1 MGQCIINRT
10 TQPLYWGDGGTPTV
24 VDEVNELFKRLYP
37 VGSVYHNTNNVNPA
51 TIITGTT
58 WQLISSVALASEN
71 VFGNGYNLALTNG
84 TNLVALNTTGGLTK
98 QGISYGVKY
107 PALSGGSGSDITSS
121 QGVGVPTKA
130 LLGNNLEYSGIVADT
145 ITVYTWERTA

>member
-71 VFGNGYNLALTNG
+71 VFGNGKAL
-84 TNLVALNTTGGLTK
+84 GLTDGSV
-98 QGISYGVKY
+98 QRAFASD
-107 PALSGGSGSDITSS
+107 GGSGF
-121 QGVGVPTKA
+121 VGNNIGTNVGASASGGTGAGSKYYGLPTKA
-130 LLGNNLEYSGIVADT
+130 QIPSNPENSGLIADT
-145 ITVYTWERTA
+145 ITLYTWERTA